1 MEAEINCCVENSI
14 RYRFYYRDRCL
25 TMAVPDASQLFEKY
39 SPTIVKL
46 CTLGSIFILFG
57 VLISFLNHAKHS
69 TNQVV
74 ASVEEHLE
82 KAQHKDGLLLNA
94 TIRLLAKTLDQLDQE
109 NGEW

>member
-1 MEAEINCCVENSI
+1 
-14 RYRFYYRDRCL
+14 
-25 TMAVPDASQLFEKY
+25 MAVPDASQLFEKY

-46 CTLGSIFILFG
+46 CTFGSIFILFG
-57 VLISFLNHAKHS
+57 VLISSLNHAKHS

-94 TIRLLAKTLDQLDQE
+94 TIKLLAKTLDQLDQE